1 MHTWCLSHFA
11 DSSITGCKNV
21 YTLQTFVQQLLQ
33 PAKYRDNSRGLSW
46 TLSFNSDLYHSVTSN
61 MWRHRKTLTYLHTH
75 MHAHAHTHA
84 HTHTHV
90 YRYQKG
96 KTNLDFTEARDSGW
110 QWHQLGHVQG
120 CTLLK
125 TDNHTSTPPL
135 LCVFTGRMPFLSP
148 NQQCQ
153 STEGILTYFSSNASR
168 AILTNGHTG
177 HVPRAPGFF
186 FLFEGPKWLW

>member
-1 MHTWCLSHFA
+1 MFLLVPAYPGCPGSKAVKRLS
-11 DSSITGCKNV
+11 
-21 YTLQTFVQQLLQ
+21 
-33 PAKYRDNSRGLSW
+33 
-46 TLSFNSDLYHSVTSN
+46 SDLYHSVTSN

-75 MHAHAHTHA
+75 THAHAHM
-84 HTHTHV
+84 HTHTHTFIGTRKV
-90 YRYQKG
+90 KPI
-96 KTNLDFTEARDSGW
+96 W
-110 QWHQLGHVQG
+110 I
-120 CTLLK
+120 LLK
-125 TDNHTSTPPL
+125 QETVYGSGIRWAMCKAAPYSRQTTTPAPPPL

-186 FLFEGPKWLW
+186 FFLRAPSGCGKINF

>member
-1 MHTWCLSHFA
+1 MSTLYRRLYNSFYNQLNTVITAVGWAGHYLS
-11 DSSITGCKNV
+11 IQT
-21 YTLQTFVQQLLQ
+21 YT
-33 PAKYRDNSRGLSW
+33 
-46 TLSFNSDLYHSVTSN
+46 TLWLPICGAIEKHL
-61 MWRHRKTLTYLHTH
+61 LTYTHTRMRTRMRTRTRTH
-75 MHAHAHTHA
+75 MHT

-96 KTNLDFTEARDSGW
+96 KTNLDFTEARDSVW
-110 QWHQLGHVQG
+110 QWHPLGHVQG

-168 AILTNGHTG
+168 AILTNGHTE
-177 HVPRAPGFF
+177 HMPRAPGFF
-186 FLFEGPKWLW
+186 FFLRAPSGCGKINF